1 METLNLPLYPQIET
15 TPKLPDKLIKE
26 APKRPFYAPNPQ
38 TPLENAINSLFPTEE
53 EESKIA
59 RMRGHLGET
68 AKDLS
73 DTQVE
78 TIITEFQ
85 FLIDTWLDEYEK
97 EVFSGLTLKD
107 VLNGG

>member
-15 TPKLPDKLIKE
+15 IPKLPDKLIKE

-38 TPLENAINSLFPTEE
+38 TPLENAINSLFSTE

-68 AKDLS
+68 AKNLS

-85 FLIDTWLDEYEK
+85 FLIDSWMDEYEK
-97 EVFSGLTLKD
+97 EVFNGKTLKD
-107 VLNGG
+107 VLSGG